1 MGIPGAS
8 AGDPVCG
15 MRRADVP
22 MPGAVEAPEKQI
34 VERLGI
40 VWSVCSSIFHPLV
53 EPDLCGRNRCS
64 AAHGWERSAAG

>member
-1 MGIPGAS
+1 MGLHRKPARVVRLWEPALMGIPGAS

-53 EPDLCGRNRCS
+53 EP
-64 AAHGWERSAAG
+64 